1 MEDDNLLDE
10 ELTGPSRDFDSPAT
24 FNKNLIL
31 KFGIRHAST
40 EADTVNN
47 NNNIVC
53 GGVAGVFGECSSSRL
68 ISLPDL

>member
-24 FNKNLIL
+24 FSKKIVL

-40 EADTVNN
+40 EVDAVNH
-47 NNNIVC
+47 NNNITDW
-53 GGVAGVFGECSSSRL
+53 SHTRQM
-68 ISLPDL
+68 SLYLEVNV